1 MQTIT
6 LEVTLPKK
14 LLAYGLDKEDV
25 NREVGKW
32 LVFSLFRAERVSSG
46 KAASLLGI
54 TRREFL
60 ELLHREGVAYFDYS
74 KEELQ
79 AEFASS
85 RQLTAV
91 DPEQ

>member
-1 MQTIT
+1 MKTVT

-32 LVFSLFRAERVSSG
+32 LVFSLFQAERVSSG
-46 KAASLLGI
+46 KAASLLEM

-60 ELLHREGVAYFDYS
+60 ELLHREGVAYFCDS
-74 KEELQ
+74 EEELE
-79 AEFASS
+79 AEFASV
-85 RQLTAV
+85 RQLVAV
-91 DPEQ
+91 ETQQ